1 MSEKLENALKE
12 LHQSVDNFEKNFVA
26 NQNSNRAAQG
36 QSLDQNDLFGLSQDP
51 GADKAK
57 NQAVTA
63 VLDRTIHRMEK
74 LVGENA

>member
-12 LHQSVDNFEKNFVA
+12 LHQSVDNFEKSFVA
-26 NQNSNRAAQG
+26 NQNSNRAVQG
-36 QSLDQNDLFGLSQDP
+36 QPLDQNDLFGLSQDP